1 MVVRRGHYRT
11 VRTGE
16 DEHMDLPDT
25 GRSRGMGGLDWLNKI
40 EIMEQQVEIFNSL
53 SLKLEKQLLVSTL
66 DEFDNATARANSLV
80 EAWMHQIAKIMAGSG
95 KTFIAVGAAH
105 MPEEQGLITLLRAKG
120 YKVKKL

>member
-1 MVVRRGHYRT
+1 
-11 VRTGE
+11 
-16 DEHMDLPDT
+16 
-25 GRSRGMGGLDWLNKI
+25 
-40 EIMEQQVEIFNSL
+40 MEQQVEIFNSL